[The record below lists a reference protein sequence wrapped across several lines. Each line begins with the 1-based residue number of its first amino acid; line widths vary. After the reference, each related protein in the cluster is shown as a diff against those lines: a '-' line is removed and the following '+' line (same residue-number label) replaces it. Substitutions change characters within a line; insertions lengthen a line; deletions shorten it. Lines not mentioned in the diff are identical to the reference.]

1 MGYIYT
7 KDGRLCCDFCGKSGG
22 VRKYKCPF
30 GWCQSYAFCPECARK
45 HQPRG
50 SAYRK
55 KHRASGCEQASA
67 RYKAEQAEREA
78 ILESGAWLRCA
89 AVGVVAGVK
98 VWFKTGD
105 GGRMEALMSH
115 ATYDAISIHTP
126 STLEDYREHGKVTV
140 TFAEVT
146 P

>member
-1 MGYIYT
+1 M
-7 KDGRLCCDFCGKSGG
+7 
-22 VRKYKCPF
+22 
-30 GWCQSYAFCPECARK
+30 ARK
-45 HQPRG
+45 
-50 SAYRK
+50 K
-55 KHRASGCEQASA
+55 ASDSA